1 MTKRNCAVLTF
12 ALFVGVTPLA
22 IAHVREQDNV
32 EKSTKEQSLTPKT
45 AAEKGAKEQS
55 TTEKKPENTVMDTG
69 ANFPQAQGVVE
80 LRPVANARVTLKLT
94 DTSRAIYEAIGKQ
107 AKISVIFD
115 PDYTP
120 RTIGVD
126 LDSVSLQDA

>member
-1 MTKRNCAVLTF
+1 MTRRNCFELSL
-12 ALFVGVTPLA
+12 ALFVGVAPLA
-22 IAHVREQDNV
+22 IAQVREQDNV
-32 EKSTKEQSLTPKT
+32 EKSTKEQNSAPKT
-45 AAEKGAKEQS
+45 VTEKGAKEQS

-107 AKISVIFD
+107 AKISVI
-115 PDYTP
+115 
-120 RTIGVD
+120 
-126 LDSVSLQDA
+126 